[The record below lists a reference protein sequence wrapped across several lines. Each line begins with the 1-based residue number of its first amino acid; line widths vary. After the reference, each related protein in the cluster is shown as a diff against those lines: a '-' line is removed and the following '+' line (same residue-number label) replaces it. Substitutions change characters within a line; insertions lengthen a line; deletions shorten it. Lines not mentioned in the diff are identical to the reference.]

1 MDDIQVIDIKPEK
14 KNSMKI
20 NSKSSNSSS
29 SEDEQ
34 RLEMRWT
41 QKQEDYINDIKL
53 ECEDDARRHYNYYT
67 CYKYLYNVVSLP
79 LIIIPLL
86 LSGLEQY
93 IGNDLNYVKSILFC
107 FIGITNS
114 IVVFLNIGQRFQ
126 KHLEANNK
134 YLEFTIGIGI
144 ELVKP
149 KKYRESVEV
158 FLEKIKYK
166 KIQLDEN
173 SPEF

>member
-1 MDDIQVIDIKPEK
+1 MDPVSIIDIKAEK
-14 KNSMKI
+14 KKSIKI
-20 NSKSSNSSS
+20 NSKSSNASI

-41 QKQEDYINDIKL
+41 EKQEIYINDIRL
-53 ECEDDARRHYNYYT
+53 QCEDDARRHYRYYT
-67 CYKYLYNVVSLP
+67 CYKYLYNIISIP
-79 LIIIPLL
+79 LIMIPLL

-93 IGNDLNYVKSILFC
+93 IGSDLNYIKSLLFC
-107 FIGITNS
+107 FVGISNS
-114 IVVFLNIGQRFQ
+114 VVAFLNIGQRFE

-134 YLEFTIGIGI
+134 YLEFTTGIGI
-144 ELVKP
+144 ELIKP